1 MRRLWTLDFSV
12 DDGLDGGELIVRE
25 GVCGGGHR
33 EFSIE
38 ARVCGPSPG
47 SSVELELGP
56 GLCLVEGER
65 SQPSRGGAGSPNW
78 RVAADAAP
86 GRFRYSVGL
95 RSREGLAVSLQSRD
109 VVAVACGRTE
119 FDPAEH
125 GFAFG
130 NRADLFGR
138 PRPPRSVFDRTFQGG
153 PDLLRSR
160 LFDGLYESV
169 FQTGL
174 CTGMARAASWFAAVK
189 DAGRAVD
196 RTTEDVETREIIQ
209 LLHGRQLS
217 DRALLSSA
225 FALLTSGPRKVFRKF
240 REQVLT
246 AGRSP
251 IAIDVGIPK
260 VTRSDFLR
268 AVVRQGHTVVPY
280 AYRLLPDRIAQ
291 IYVYDPVYPSD
302 RQDGRRPIIE
312 IDLVRNS
319 YGYREWSSGNPA
331 DPTTILGVPLSAYAG
346 GRTAYIAGIAALLGF
361 S

>member
-25 GVCGGGHR
+25 GVDGGGR
-33 EFSIE
+33 PEFSVE
-38 ARVCGPSPG
+38 ARVIAPSRG

-56 GLCLVEGER
+56 GLCLLEGER
-65 SQPSRGGAGSPNW
+65 RQPSCDEAGNPNW
-78 RVAADAAP
+78 RVAAPAAP
-86 GRFRYSVGL
+86 GRFRYSVNL
-95 RSREGLAVSLQSRD
+95 RSWDGPAVSSESRD
-109 VVAVACGRTE
+109 VVAVACGRIE
-119 FDPAEH
+119 FDPAED
-125 GFAFG
+125 GFAFS
-130 NRADLFGR
+130 NTADLFGR
-138 PRPPRSVFDRTFQGG
+138 PRPPRSVFDRTFRGG

-225 FALLTSGPRKVFRKF
+225 YALLTSGPRKVFRKF

-246 AGRSP
+246 ASRSP

-280 AYRLLPDRIAQ
+280 AYRLLPDDIAQ

-302 RQDGRRPIIE
+302 RQDGRRPAN
-312 IDLVRNS
+312 RN
-319 YGYREWSSGNPA
+319 
-331 DPTTILGVPLSAYAG
+331 
-346 GRTAYIAGIAALLGF
+346 
-361 S
+361 